1 MVETNSEYK
10 HEGGY
15 YWKGM
20 NITVRATMEVACENV
35 LDSAIRIVICN
46 AQVFVLWLFGAAS
59 TFQRVPS
66 SRAER
71 VDQRVRSLHTSLV
84 RPNNRR

>member
-1 MVETNSEYK
+1 MK
-10 HEGGY
+10 GGY

-20 NITVRATMEVACENV
+20 NITVRATVEVACENV
-35 LDSAIRIVICN
+35 LDSAIRIVICY

-66 SRAER
+66 YGSER
-71 VDQRVRSLHTSLV
+71 RNPEGKESTHEP
-84 RPNNRR
+84 RPT